1 MRRYRTA
8 VLGASLLALLVSAC
22 SAGGNST
29 SPSASEATKPAVTIG
44 SEGFDESQLLAEIYA
59 QALEAHGYTV
69 ARQDFASRK
78 LALPAFD
85 NGDINL
91 LPEYIGSLLRELGS
105 MPGGDALGAATG
117 DTDETM
123 TNLAAALE
131 PKDQTVLD
139 AAPAQDGDGFVVRQE
154 TADQLSLVTMTD
166 LAKVADQLTWGLP
179 LECSGN
185 PSCGPGLKE
194 VYGID
199 IATLQVENLTACS
212 GEMATA
218 LNEGDD
224 QSGIGVAELCTTQA
238 DIERFNFV
246 LLQDDKKLIPA
257 QNVAPVVR
265 NDLLDAAPDDF
276 ETILNDV
283 SAKLTTDELTK
294 LNVQVS
300 VNQESIEDVAA
311 QWLADQGLV
320 T

>member
-1 MRRYRTA
+1 MRRHRTA

-69 ARQDFASRK
+69 TRQDFASRQ

-85 NGDINL
+85 SGDVNVI
-91 LPEYIGSLLRELGS
+91 PEYIGSLARELG
-105 MPGGDALGAATG
+105 GEATG
-117 DTDETM
+117 DIDETM

-131 PKDQTVLD
+131 PKDQSVLD

-154 TADQLSLVTMTD
+154 TADQLSLVTMSD
-166 LAKVADQLTWGLP
+166 LAEVADQLTWGLP
-179 LECSGN
+179 LECSDN

-276 ETILNDV
+276 ESILNDV

>member
-8 VLGASLLALLVSAC
+8 ALGASLLALLVSAC
-22 SAGGNST
+22 STGGSSN
-29 SPSASEATKPAVTIG
+29 SPSASEATKPAVTVG

-85 NGDINL
+85 NGDVNL
-91 LPEYIGSLLRELGS
+91 LPEYIGSLVRELKGE
-105 MPGGDALGAATG
+105 ATG
-117 DTDETM
+117 DTDETLA
-123 TNLAAALE
+123 NLAAALE

-154 TADQLSLVTMTD
+154 TADKFSLVTMSD
-166 LAKVADQLTWGLP
+166 LAEVAGQLTWGLP
-179 LECSGN
+179 PECSTN
-185 PSCGPGLKE
+185 PSCGPGLKD

-199 IATLQVENLTACS
+199 IATLKVENLSACS

-224 QSGIGVAELCTTQA
+224 QSGISVAELCTTQA

-276 ETILNDV
+276 ETTLNAV
-283 SAKLTTDELTK
+283 SAKLTTEELTK
-294 LNVQVS
+294 LNVRVS
-300 VNQESIEDVAA
+300 VNQESIEDVAR